1 MKTLTK
7 SQVIWLVVSGVMF
20 FVGVFFLWSGTRC
33 TPDVLRLSV
42 SAETDPA
49 EIAKTAESLKL
60 VASELRGH
68 VRVAVGGGLSIAM
81 IALIV
86 AWVIKNRRSLGPTD
100 SIQSIG
106 FIATF
111 IVIAI
116 NSIDSAQVSVSA
128 WLCGLIG
135 GGLTIFAGWR
145 TYMVLSEDRGAS
157 EAESG
162 SVSGP
167 TDQPDAT

>member
-7 SQVIWLVVSGVMF
+7 SQVIWLVVSGVVF
-20 FVGVFFLWSGTRC
+20 LIGVFFLWSGTRC

-42 SAETDPA
+42 SAETDSA
-49 EIAKTAESLKL
+49 EVAKTAESLKL
-60 VASELRGH
+60 VANELRGH
-68 VRVAVGGGLSIAM
+68 VRVAVGGGFSIAM

-86 AWVIKNRRSLGPTD
+86 AWAVRNRSSLSPVD
-100 SIQSIG
+100 VIQSMG
-106 FIATF
+106 FAAAF
-111 IVIAI
+111 IVISI
-116 NSIDSAQVSVSA
+116 NALDSAQISVAA

-145 TYMVLSEDRGAS
+145 TYTVLNEDRGLS

-162 SVSGP
+162 SSSGP
-167 TDQPDAT
+167 TDQPDVT